1 MAEHVIALVHNED
14 GAYGISFP
22 DFPGA
27 VSGGTSLDEAVRRGA
42 ATLDFHVAGM
52 VEDGEALPVL
62 RSIEE
67 LRRDRDFREDAEGAV
82 IVAVPVEL
90 PGKAVRVNIS
100 MDERLLSAIDREAE
114 ARGENRSAF
123 LANAARARMQKVA

>member
-1 MAEHVIALVHNED
+1 MAEHVIALVHDEA

-22 DFPGA
+22 DFPGV
-27 VSGGTSLDEAVRRGA
+27 VSGGTSLDEAVRRGT

-67 LRRDRDFREDAEGAV
+67 LRRDRDFLKDAKGAV
-82 IVAVPVEL
+82 FVAVPVEL
-90 PGKAVRVNIS
+90 PGKAMRINIS

-114 ARGENRSAF
+114 ARGETRSAF
-123 LANAARARMQKVA
+123 LANAARARMQKVS